1 MKYII
6 TLLLTAILA
15 APTLANGPG
24 DRHTG
29 KGRVNGRGH
38 DIHKGKGL
46 GHHAKEIKI
55 KKPKKPKKPEKPRT
69 PRKPKK
75 HDCPDVNLNNN
86 RQVNS
91 QVNSQVER
99 ATASVIK

>member
-86 RQVNS
+86 RANANANARS
-91 QVNSQVER
+91 
-99 ATASVIK
+99 TARSTARSWC